1 MERRALEEELLA
13 KEAARKE
20 LEELARK
27 KKKEKELQVSMK
39 TKIG

>member
-1 MERRALEEELLA
+1 MERRVLEEELLA